1 MQGQSEGQLE
11 DGQRGAEPLPAEAER
26 GPQEAARHHGPQNQ
40 VKKKVSTLE
49 ELFSHDDQF
58 IPCRHRDC
66 LEDPDES
73 TGTCSLKLFPEEN
86 SWHYITVTP
95 TRPDRKIEFAINVV
109 ITGMT
114 LSI

>member
-1 MQGQSEGQLE
+1 M
-11 DGQRGAEPLPAEAER
+11 
-26 GPQEAARHHGPQNQ
+26 
-40 VKKKVSTLE
+40 KKEVSTLE
-49 ELFSHDDQF
+49 NTFLIDDQLTF
-58 IPCRHRDC
+58 CRHRDC

-109 ITGMT
+109 ITGLT
-114 LSI
+114 LEI

>member
-1 MQGQSEGQLE
+1 MKSYFLI
-11 DGQRGAEPLPAEAER
+11 
-26 GPQEAARHHGPQNQ
+26 
-40 VKKKVSTLE
+40 
-49 ELFSHDDQF
+49 DDQSF
-58 IPCRHRDC
+58 CRHRDC

-114 LSI
+114 V